1 MMGEELKN
9 LCSDFDKT
17 IEDINR
23 FFNPPPHY
31 EMPNSNSMFVFHAEN
46 LKKDLI
52 QAYIPLVRR
61 SDLLESQQMR
71 INSSYDLHYQW
82 LDKLLDFTDD
92 VLQTQF
98 SAPENTSHG
107 NMLERQWNDKLG
119 KLHALHM
126 QFDSGLVLGKTP
138 DDQIFL
144 DISNTVKSLRKTTR
158 DMLENYGLE
167 HVLRDNAIFKMAK
180 LMANSENILKQ
191 RPAYQQVNQAL
202 PTERVTQ
209 TADIYE
215 IKSGQR
221 LEGNWSGNG
230 QKSDRDNIR
239 PSLTGVMSDEDNNPE
254 PKDP

>member
-1 MMGEELKN
+1 
-9 LCSDFDKT
+9 
-17 IEDINR
+17 
-23 FFNPPPHY
+23 
-31 EMPNSNSMFVFHAEN
+31 
-46 LKKDLI
+46 
-52 QAYIPLVRR
+52 
-61 SDLLESQQMR
+61 
-71 INSSYDLHYQW
+71 
-82 LDKLLDFTDD
+82 
-92 VLQTQF
+92 
-98 SAPENTSHG
+98 
-107 NMLERQWNDKLG
+107 
-119 KLHALHM
+119 
-126 QFDSGLVLGKTP
+126 
-138 DDQIFL
+138 
-144 DISNTVKSLRKTTR
+144 
-158 DMLENYGLE
+158 MLENYGLE